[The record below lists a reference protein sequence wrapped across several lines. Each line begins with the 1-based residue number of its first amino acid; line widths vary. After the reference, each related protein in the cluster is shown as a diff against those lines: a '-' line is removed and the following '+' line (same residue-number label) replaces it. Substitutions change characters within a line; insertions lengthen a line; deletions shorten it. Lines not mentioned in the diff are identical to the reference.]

1 MIEYK
6 GQGRQVSA
14 VLDVFMTEQL
24 FPLSTVAPP
33 DVVETSPTEL
43 SQLHQILHQR
53 AQQLS
58 LLNDM
63 AREMTGLTTTRAIYD
78 LVTQQLWLRFGYYS
92 VEIFS
97 VDAEQEW
104 VILESCAG
112 AYIHLMEI
120 GKYRQKRG
128 QGIIGTA
135 VQTGQM
141 IVANQA
147 QQHPAFYYL
156 PGAEVQAELAIPLKN
171 GDRVVGLLNVD
182 SEQPGTFTEADVT
195 LMMTLC
201 DQMVIALEKV
211 RLFEETQQRA
221 DEMARLFDVAQDL
234 ATTLDTTELL
244 QKIVRHLTEAI
255 QATSG
260 YIISLNDDGETVTLV
275 AEYLGREA
283 SALEMVS
290 DVGRTYRLVDYPK
303 MTRAIQQQRVVMT
316 DADDPDLAAMERQQL
331 LDYGVQSVLIVPF
344 VARGRVLGEAEIWES
359 RHSRLFTPREIN
371 LVQTIAQ
378 HAASV
383 IDNAHLFERIQYQ
396 AHHLEEQ
403 VAART
408 IELVQTNEQLR
419 QEIAERQRAEA
430 AVQKSQAELKAQ
442 TEALALVNA
451 ISDTLYRTLNYEAV
465 VERAVNA
472 LVTYARFEAV
482 GIFALNQNKG
492 VLELLASRNFSPAM
506 IKVGAKMPLQGSLGG
521 EAVRRREMITSVDLW
536 QDERVSDS
544 IREAVSQHD
553 LRAAICLPILYQTE
567 VLGTVHLLSA
577 TLPPLTPLNNK
588 TLMAI
593 GRTIGLAMS
602 NARYVNQVEAQVK
615 ERARVEAA
623 WQESEA
629 RFRRLAEN
637 APDIVFRFRF
647 DPPGY
652 EYINPALERI
662 TGYNVDLFYK
672 DYRAVLKVIHP
683 DDHALLLA
691 FIHKQIEPEI
701 QVRLVHANG
710 SIRWLEQRHVVIY
723 DEAGNIVAVEGIGRD
738 ITALKEALAALQGS
752 REL

>member
-1 MIEYK
+1 
-6 GQGRQVSA
+6 
-14 VLDVFMTEQL
+14 MTEQL
-24 FPLSTVAPP
+24 SPLSVAIPSGVADAP
-33 DVVETSPTEL
+33 QAEL

-58 LLNDM
+58 LLNDL
-63 AREMTGLTTTRAIYD
+63 AREMIGLTSTRAIYD

-92 VEIFS
+92 VEIFL
-97 VDAEQEW
+97 VDEAQEW
-104 VILESCAG
+104 VILESSAG
-112 AYIHLMEI
+112 AYVHLMEI
-120 GKYRQKRG
+120 GKYRQKIG

-135 VQTGQM
+135 AQM
-141 IVANQA
+141 GEIIVANQA
-147 QQHPAFYYL
+147 RQHPAFYYL
-156 PGAEVQAELAIPLKN
+156 PGAEVQAELAIPLKR
-171 GDRVVGLLNVD
+171 GERVIGLLNVD
-182 SEQPGTFTEADVT
+182 SEQPGTFAETDVT

-201 DQMVIALEKV
+201 DQMMIALEKV

-221 DEMARLFDVAQDL
+221 DAMARLFEVAQDL
-234 ATTLDTTELL
+234 ATTLDTSELL
-244 QKIVRHLTEAI
+244 QKIVRHLTEAV

-260 YIISLNDDGETVTLV
+260 YIISLNDDGETVTLA

-283 SALEMVS
+283 SQLEMVS

-316 DADDPDLAAMERQQL
+316 DTGDPDLAAVERQQL

-344 VARGRVLGEAEIWES
+344 VARGRGLGEAEIWES
-359 RHSRLFTPREIN
+359 RYRRLFTAQEIN

-383 IDNAHLFERIQYQ
+383 IDNAQLFERIQYQ

-403 VAART
+403 VMART
-408 IELVQTNEQLR
+408 TELVQANEQLR
-419 QEIAERQRAEA
+419 QEISERHRAEA
-430 AVQKSQAELKAQ
+430 AVQMSQAELKAQ
-442 TEALALVNA
+442 TEAMTLVNA
-451 ISDTLYRTLNYEAV
+451 ISDTLHRTLNFEAV

-482 GIFALNQNKG
+482 GIFALNHNEG

-506 IKVGAKMPLQGSLGG
+506 IRIGAKMPLQGSLGG
-521 EAVRRREMITSVDLW
+521 EAVRQREMITSMDLW
-536 QDERVSDS
+536 QDERVAEF
-544 IREAVSQHD
+544 IRETVNQHH

-567 VLGTVHLLSA
+567 VLGTVHLLSS

-593 GRTIGLAMS
+593 GRAIGLAMS
-602 NARYVNQVEAQVK
+602 NARYVNQVETQVK
-615 ERARVEAA
+615 ERQRVEAA
-623 WQESEA
+623 LQESEA

-662 TGYNVDLFYK
+662 TGYSVDLFYR
-672 DYRAVLKVIHP
+672 DYQAVLKVIHP
-683 DDHALLLA
+683 DDHALLYA

-738 ITALKEALAALQGS
+738 ITALKEALAALQGD
-752 REL
+752 REP